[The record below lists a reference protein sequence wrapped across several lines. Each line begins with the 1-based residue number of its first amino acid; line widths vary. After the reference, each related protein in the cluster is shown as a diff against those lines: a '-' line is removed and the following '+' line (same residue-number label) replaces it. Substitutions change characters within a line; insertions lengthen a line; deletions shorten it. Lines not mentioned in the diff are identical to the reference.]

1 MRILRSLLSEESL
14 RILGLILGGIEQLV
28 KLVLQGMILNH
39 CKVVVILQ
47 LLLGLAY
54 DMLVVKEVFSESVVV
69 GLSLL

>member
-1 MRILRSLLSEESL
+1 
-14 RILGLILGGIEQLV
+14 
-28 KLVLQGMILNH
+28 VLQGMILNH

>member
-14 RILGLILGGIEQLV
+14 RILGLILCGIEQLV

-39 CKVVVILQ
+39 GKVVVILQ
-47 LLLGLAY
+47 LLLGLPH
-54 DMLVVKEVFSESVVV
+54 DMLVVKEVFCEGVVV

>member
-14 RILGLILGGIEQLV
+14 RILSLILGGIEQLV
-28 KLVLQGMILNH
+28 KLVLQCMILNH
-39 CKVVVILQ
+39 GKVVVILQ
-47 LLLGLAY
+47 LLLGLTH